1 MCKQA
6 VGLQEAEGLQKQ
18 AQLTDAQ
25 CPDKS
30 NRHQLK
36 HRKYHLNI
44 KSRFYCFK
52 CWNRLPREVVS
63 LPSLEIF
70 STQLDTALGNLLRL
84 ALLGGA
90 GAGPPP
96 RPLVTSAV
104 L

>member
-1 MCKQA
+1 MCKEA
-6 VGLQEAEGLQKQ
+6 VGLQKQ

-30 NRHQLK
+30 NGHQPK

-44 KSRFYCFK
+44 KSGFYCFK

-63 LPSLEIF
+63 LPSLEVF
-70 STQLDTALGNLLRL
+70 STQLDTALGNVLGL

-96 RPLVTSAV
+96 RPLLTSAV